1 MINLD
6 SITNENNKEHNE
18 KWPYIPDH
26 LYRII
31 IIGGFGSSKTN
42 ALINLINEQSDLSE
56 PKYKYLI
63 KKREEAGIKHL
74 NNPNAFIE
82 CSNTMDD
89 VYENIN
95 DIDYQHFRKIYRE
108 CTKEP
113 FNFLRID
120 YTLPASDPLRFRK
133 N

>member
-1 MINLD
+1 M
-6 SITNENNKEHNE
+6 
-18 KWPYIPDH
+18 
-26 LYRII
+26 
-31 IIGGFGSSKTN
+31 
-42 ALINLINEQSDLSE
+42 SE

-95 DIDYQHFRKIYRE
+95 DIDYQYFRKIYIE

-120 YTLPASDPLRFRK
+120 YTLPASDPLIFRK